1 MMSVHEKGRNVII
14 QSGIYEKIVEPK
26 IVPPAQD
33 EAKEEDLSYLQMVI
47 LSAVS
52 ER

>member
-1 MMSVHEKGRNVII
+1 MMSVHEKGRNIII
-14 QSGIYEKIVEPK
+14 QSGIYEKIVEPR
-26 IVPPAQD
+26 ILPPTL
-33 EAKEEDLSYLQMVI
+33 EESNEDDLSYLQMVI